1 MTIETPAPATFPRP
15 ATATGD
21 LLGHPRGLAV
31 LFGTELWE
39 RFNYYGMRALLVLY
53 MVKYLFPRGHL
64 ETVVGYGAIKS
75 VLEGMFG
82 PLDAQPLASQIYGF
96 YTGFVYLTPVFGGLI
111 ADRLL
116 GQRRSVFLGGV
127 LMAAGEF
134 TLASDALFFPGLFLI
149 ILGNGFFKPNI
160 STQVGGLYA
169 PGDHRRDRAYS
180 IFYVGINL
188 GAFMAP
194 LIAGTLGERVDWHLG
209 FVAAGIGMIIGLII
223 YAFGQ
228 RNLPPD
234 ALTMARAAH
243 KEHKPLD
250 REDWKAIGALVI
262 LTLLVTFFWGTY
274 EQSGNTMS
282 LWADE
287 NTDRMVTL
295 FGGSWE
301 IPVTWFQSVNPIM
314 IFAFTPGV
322 IWLWARQTR
331 NGTEPSTINKMA
343 IGCVLITASNLIM
356 AGAAWLAGPD
366 KASWGWII
374 LYNATLTLGE
384 LYLSPVG
391 LSLVSKVAP
400 ARVVSAMMGVWFIAN
415 FMGNLLDGYLGS
427 LWSRMDKIDFFL
439 MIGAIAFAA
448 AIAIAAFN
456 RPLKPILKQ

>member
-1 MTIETPAPATFPRP
+1 MTSDAPSFTTPPATGNF
-15 ATATGD
+15 
-21 LLGHPRGLAV
+21 LGHPKGLAV

-53 MVKYLFPRGHL
+53 MVKYLFLPGHL
-64 ETVVGYGAIKS
+64 ETVLGYGGIKA

-82 PLDAQPLASQIYGF
+82 PLETQPLASQIYGF

-116 GQRRSVFLGGV
+116 GQRRSVYLGGV

-209 FVAAGIGMIIGLII
+209 FIAAGIGMIIGLII

-234 ALTMARAAH
+234 ALTMAKAAH

-250 REDWKAIGALVI
+250 RGDWKAIGALVI
-262 LTLLVTFFWGTY
+262 LTILVTFFWGTY

-287 NTDRMVTL
+287 NTDRAINI
-295 FGGSWE
+295 FGASWE

-314 IFAFTPGV
+314 IFAFTPGI
-322 IWLWARQTR
+322 IWLWAWQTR
-331 NGTEPSTINKMA
+331 RGTEPSTVNKMA
-343 IGCVLITASNLIM
+343 IGCLLITVSNLIM

-366 KASWGWII
+366 KASWAWII

-400 ARVVSAMMGVWFIAN
+400 ARVASAMMGIWFIAN

-427 LWSRMDKIDFFL
+427 FWSRMDKVDFFL
-439 MIGAIAFAA
+439 MIGGIAFAA

>member
-1 MTIETPAPATFPRP
+1 MTIETPAAVPRRATG
-15 ATATGD
+15 AGD

-53 MVKYLFPRGHL
+53 MVKYLFPRGRL

-75 VLEGMFG
+75 GLEGMFG

-116 GQRRSVFLGGV
+116 GQRRSVYLGGI

-209 FVAAGIGMIIGLII
+209 FVAAGVGMIIGLII

-234 ALTMARAAH
+234 ALTMAKAAH
-243 KEHKPLD
+243 KEHKPLN

-262 LTLLVTFFWGTY
+262 LTILVTFFWGTY

-287 NTDRMVTL
+287 NTDRVITL

-331 NGTEPSTINKMA
+331 SGTEPSTVNKMA
-343 IGCVLITASNLIM
+343 IGCLLITVSNLIM

-366 KASWGWII
+366 KASWAWII

-400 ARVVSAMMGVWFIAN
+400 ARVVSAMMGIWFIAN

-427 LWSRMDKIDFFL
+427 FWSRMDKPDFFL
-439 MIGAIAFAA
+439 MIGGIAFAA

-456 RPLKPILKQ
+456 RPLKPILRQ

>member
-1 MTIETPAPATFPRP
+1 MKPRTPDFVPPA
-15 ATATGD
+15 AVTGNF
-21 LLGHPRGLAV
+21 LGHPKGLAV

-53 MVKYLFPRGHL
+53 MVKYLFLPGHL

-82 PLDAQPLASQIYGF
+82 PLETQPLASQIYGF

-116 GQRRSVFLGGV
+116 GQRRSVYLGGV

-209 FVAAGIGMIIGLII
+209 FIAAGVGMIIGLII

-234 ALTMARAAH
+234 ALTVAKATR
-243 KEHKPLD
+243 KEHKPLG

-262 LTLLVTFFWGTY
+262 LTILVTFFWGTY

-287 NTDRMVTL
+287 NTDRAITL

-322 IWLWARQTR
+322 IWLWAWQTR
-331 NGTEPSTINKMA
+331 RGTEPSTVNKMA
-343 IGCVLITASNLIM
+343 IGCLLITVSNLIM
-356 AGAAWLAGPD
+356 AGAAWVAGPD
-366 KASWGWII
+366 KASWAWII

-400 ARVVSAMMGVWFIAN
+400 ARVVSAMMGIWFIAN
-415 FMGNLLDGYLGS
+415 FMGNILDGYLGGF
-427 LWSRMDKIDFFL
+427 WNRMEKIDFFL
-439 MIGAIAFAA
+439 MIGGIAFVA